1 MAKANASVN
10 SYRDLLVWQSAMDVV
25 ERTDKL
31 TAQFPKNEI
40 YGITQQIQRAAVSI
54 PSNIAEGH
62 ARASTK
68 EFLHYISIALGSLAE
83 LETQLIVATRL
94 QYLRTQELDSI
105 LQETDETGKMLRGL
119 QKTLMAKLRTP

>member
-1 MAKANASVN
+1 MAITN
-10 SYRDLLVWQSAMDVV
+10 YRDLKVWQIAVDVV
-25 ERTDKL
+25 EAVYRL
-31 TAQFPKNEI
+31 TREFPKHES
-40 YGITQQIQRAAVSI
+40 YGIAQQIQRAAVSV

-94 QYLRTQELDSI
+94 QYLKTQELDSI
-105 LQETDETGKMLRGL
+105 LQQTDETGKMLRGL
-119 QKTLMAKLRTP
+119 QKTLMAKARTNP

>member
-1 MAKANASVN
+1 VAITN
-10 SYRDLLVWQSAMDVV
+10 YRDLKVWQIAVDVV
-25 ERTDKL
+25 EAVYRL
-31 TAQFPKNEI
+31 TLKFPKYEVF
-40 YGITQQIQRAAVSI
+40 GIAQQVQRAAVSV

-94 QYLRTQELDSI
+94 QYLKTQELDSI
-105 LQETDETGKMLRGL
+105 LQQTDETGKMLRGL
-119 QKTLMAKLRTP
+119 QKTLMAKARTNP